1 MTKLY
6 PFIQR
11 SISELFFSDALLLS
25 QCRFVAF
32 SVFLS
37 EILIINC
44 KTLIMIVISNEK
56 THELTV
62 YAKNVETSQYFS
74 NKS

>member
-1 MTKLY
+1 MHCCWVNADL
-6 PFIQR
+6 F
-11 SISELFFSDALLLS
+11 SI
-25 QCRFVAF
+25 
-32 SVFLS
+32 FLS

-44 KTLIMIVISNEK
+44 KILIMIVISNEK

>member
-11 SISELFFSDALLLS
+11 SISELFFSDTLLLS

-37 EILIINC
+37 KILIINC
-44 KTLIMIVISNEK
+44 KILIMIVISNEK
-56 THELTV
+56 THELAV

-74 NKS
+74 SKS